1 MATSDTSETSDGPG
15 APGTTTHEVDEP
27 TVRKAVGAAAM
38 GNLVEWFDYGIYSYV
53 VVYIT
58 LNIIPGGSEEGAGPF
73 YALAIFAVA
82 YLVRPF
88 GGIILGPLGDRIG
101 RKKVLALTIVVM
113 SAASFCIGL
122 LPTYAAVGFLA
133 PVLLILLR
141 MVQGFATGGEYGG
154 AAAFIAEYAPDR
166 RRGFY
171 CSFLE
176 LGTTGGFVLA
186 AGLVTAL
193 EFGLTDEA
201 MGAWGW
207 RVPFLIAGPLGLIG
221 LYLRNKLEDTPAFLE
236 LEQKAQ
242 VSESPLRDV
251 LTKHWRPVLV
261 CIGLVLFYN
270 VAVYTVLFYMPS
282 YLETT
287 TGLEA
292 TTALL
297 YILGMMVLIMIVI
310 IPVGALSDR
319 IGRKPLILTS
329 CIGFILLSYPAF
341 LMLDTGT
348 ALGTVG
354 GLVVLGLLLVLLLGT
369 MSATLPALFD
379 TDVRYG
385 GFSIGYNISTS
396 IFGGTAPAILAL
408 LVESTG
414 NNAVPGIYVAVAS
427 LISLAA
433 VVVVAESARKPLPG
447 AGASLQAATA
457 RV

>member
-1 MATSDTSETSDGPG
+1 MTTSDMPEMSKLDGFE
-15 APGTTTHEVDEP
+15 ATEVDEP

-53 VVYIT
+53 VAYIT
-58 LNIIPGGSEEGAGPF
+58 LNLIPGGDTENAGPF
-73 YALAIFAVA
+73 FALAIFAVA

-113 SAASFCIGL
+113 SSASFLIGL
-122 LPTYAAVGFLA
+122 LPTYAMIGIAA
-133 PVLLILLR
+133 PVMLILLR
-141 MVQGFATGGEYGG
+141 VVQGFATGGEYGG
-154 AAAFIAEYAPDR
+154 AAAFIAEYAPDK

-186 AGLVTAL
+186 AGMVTL
-193 EFGLTDEA
+193 LQVTLSEA
-201 MGAWGW
+201 DMNAWGW
-207 RVPFLIAGPLGLIG
+207 RVPFLIAGPLGLVG
-221 LYLRNKLEDTPAFLE
+221 LYLRNKLEDTPAFLA

-242 VSESPLRDV
+242 VAESPLKEV
-251 LTKHWRPVLV
+251 LTRHWRPILV
-261 CIGLVLFYN
+261 CMGLVLFYN
-270 VAVYTVLFYMPS
+270 VAVYTILFYMPT
-282 YLETT
+282 YLEST
-287 TGLEA
+287 TGLDS

-319 IGRKPLILTS
+319 IGRKPLILGS
-329 CIGFILLSYPAF
+329 CIGFIVLSYPAF
-341 LMLDTGT
+341 LMLDSGT

-354 GLVVLGLLLVLLLGT
+354 GLVVLGLLLVMLLGT

-396 IFGGTAPAILAL
+396 LFGGTAPAILAL
-408 LVESTG
+408 LVAGTG
-414 NNAVPGIYVAVAS
+414 NNASPGIYVAVAS
-427 LISLAA
+427 LVSLGA
-433 VVVVAESARKPLPG
+433 VLLVKESAGKPLPG
-447 AGASLQAATA
+447 SGASLIREKVA
-457 RV
+457 

>member
-1 MATSDTSETSDGPG
+1 
-15 APGTTTHEVDEP
+15 
-27 TVRKAVGAAAM
+27 
-38 GNLVEWFDYGIYSYV
+38 
-53 VVYIT
+53 
-58 LNIIPGGSEEGAGPF
+58 
-73 YALAIFAVA
+73 
-82 YLVRPF
+82 
-88 GGIILGPLGDRIG
+88 
-101 RKKVLALTIVVM
+101 
-113 SAASFCIGL
+113 
-122 LPTYAAVGFLA
+122 
-133 PVLLILLR
+133 
-141 MVQGFATGGEYGG
+141 VQGFATGGEYGG

-186 AGLVTAL
+186 AGMVTVL
-193 EFGLTDEA
+193 EFGLSDEA
-201 MGAWGW
+201 MAGWGW

-221 LYLRNKLEDTPAFLE
+221 LYLRNKLEDTPAFRE
-236 LEQKAQ
+236 MEEKAQ

-251 LTKHWRPVLV
+251 LTRHWRPVLV

-319 IGRKPLILTS
+319 IGRKPLILAS
-329 CIGFILLSYPAF
+329 CVGFILLSYPSF
-341 LMLDTGT
+341 LMLDSGT

-408 LVESTG
+408 LVARTG
-414 NNAVPGIYVAVAS
+414 DNAVPGLYVAVAS
-427 LISLAA
+427 LISLGA
-433 VVVVAESARKPLPG
+433 VVALAESARAPLPG
-447 AGASLQAATA
+447 PGTTVAAVRA
-457 RV
+457 A

>member
-1 MATSDTSETSDGPG
+1 MATATR
-15 APGTTTHEVDEP
+15 EVDER

-53 VVYIT
+53 VAYIT
-58 LNIIPGGSEEGAGPF
+58 INLVPGGDEAGAGPG
-73 YALAIFAVA
+73 YAFAIFAVA

-88 GGIILGPLGDRIG
+88 GGIVLGPLGDRIG

-133 PVLLILLR
+133 PVLLVLLR

-186 AGLVTAL
+186 AGMVTLL
-193 EFGLTDEA
+193 EFGLSDPA
-201 MGAWGW
+201 MEAWGW
-207 RVPFLIAGPLGLIG
+207 RVPFLVAGPLGLVG
-221 LYLRNKLEDTPAFLE
+221 LYLRSRLEDTPAFRE
-236 LEQKAQ
+236 LEEKAQ
-242 VSESPLRDV
+242 LSESPLRDV
-251 LTKHWRPVLV
+251 LTRHWRPMLV
-261 CIGLVLFYN
+261 CVGLVLFYN
-270 VAVYTVLFYMPS
+270 VAVYTILFYMPD
-282 YLETT
+282 YLQTT

-297 YILGMMVLIMIVI
+297 SVLGMMVLIMIVI

-319 IGRKPLILTS
+319 VGRKPIILTS
-329 CIGFILLSYPAF
+329 CIGFVLLSYPAF
-341 LMLDTGT
+341 LLLDTGT
-348 ALGTVG
+348 AAGTLG

-385 GFSIGYNISTS
+385 GFSVGYNISTS
-396 IFGGTAPAILAL
+396 VFGGTAPAVLTY
-408 LVESTG
+408 LVTATG
-414 NNAVPGIYVAVAS
+414 DNAIPGAYVAVAA
-427 LISLAA
+427 LISLGA
-433 VVVVAESARKPLPG
+433 VLALAESAGRPLPG
-447 AGASLQAATA
+447 AGTTARRRATA
-457 RV
+457 

>member
-1 MATSDTSETSDGPG
+1 MTTSDASPP
-15 APGTTTHEVDEP
+15 AEVDER

-53 VVYIT
+53 VLYIT
-58 LNIIPGGSEEGAGPF
+58 LNLIPGGDAGNAGPG
-73 YALAIFAVA
+73 YAFAIFAVA

-133 PVLLILLR
+133 PLLLILLR

-154 AAAFIAEYAPDR
+154 AAAFIAEYAPDK

-186 AGLVTAL
+186 ASLVTAL

-201 MGAWGW
+201 MTSWGW
-207 RVPFLIAGPLGLIG
+207 RVPFLIAGPLGLVG
-221 LYLRNKLEDTPAFLE
+221 LYLRSKLEDTPAFRE
-236 LEQKAQ
+236 LEEKAQ
-242 VSESPLRDV
+242 LSESPLRDV
-251 LTKHWRPVLV
+251 LTKHWRPMII

-270 VAVYTVLFYMPS
+270 VAVYTILFYMPD
-282 YLETT
+282 YLQTT

-297 YILGMMVLIMIVI
+297 YILGMMVVIMIVI

-319 IGRKPLILTS
+319 IGRKPLILAS
-329 CIGFILLSYPAF
+329 CIGFIALSYPAF

-348 ALGTVG
+348 VLGTVG
-354 GLVVLGLLLVLLLGT
+354 GLLVLGLLLVLLLGT

-396 IFGGTAPAILAL
+396 IFGGTAPAILTF
-408 LVESTG
+408 LVTSTG
-414 NNAVPGIYVAVAS
+414 NNAFPGVYVAVAAV
-427 LISLAA
+427 ISLGA
-433 VVVVAESARKPLPG
+433 VLALRESAGKPLPG
-447 AGASLQAATA
+447 AGFTTSKAASPSAA
-457 RV
+457 R